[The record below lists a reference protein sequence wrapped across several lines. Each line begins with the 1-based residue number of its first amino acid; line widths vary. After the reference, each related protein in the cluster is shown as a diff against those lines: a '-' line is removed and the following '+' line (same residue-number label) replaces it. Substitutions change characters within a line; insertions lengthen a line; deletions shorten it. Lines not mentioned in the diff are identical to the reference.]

1 MDSFSELTSLASTLA
16 GQDLGEKRTKEKG
29 GSEWPLEEF
38 A

>member
-1 MDSFSELTSLASTLA
+1 LASTLA

-38 A
+38 AWKC